1 MSQDIDVDRIAQT
14 TGDRTATIEQIVW
27 GFKVIKMIIGADG
40 LHEAEAAGLRATMQ
54 QYGATPEL
62 IAVIDGFDIESTPLT
77 ALLEVEANTPGM
89 KRLLYA
95 ALVVAWADG
104 KYGEKEA
111 AAVAQV
117 ASYYKISPS
126 TVSAIEHL
134 VRLEQEV
141 TALRLGL
148 LAD

>member
-1 MSQDIDVDRIAQT
+1 MSQEFDVERIAQT
-14 TGDRTATIEQIVW
+14 TGDRTATTEQILW
-27 GFKVIKMIIGADG
+27 GFKVIKMVIGADG

-54 QYGATPEL
+54 QFGATPEMVA
-62 IAVIDGFDIESTPLT
+62 IIDGFDIESTPLT
-77 ALLEVEANTPGM
+77 TLLAVEANSPGM

-104 KYGEKEA
+104 KYGDKEA
-111 AAVAQV
+111 AAVAAV
-117 ASYYKISPS
+117 ASYYKISAS

-134 VRLEQEV
+134 VRMEQELA
-141 TALRLGL
+141 ALRLGL